1 MQNDRRSISKLN
13 QIAVIDAR
21 DRGLVRHAVESRA
34 CARALRDGCVSWLP
48 TAAARLLP
56 LIDLLNRRWLY
67 RSRSEYAREIGAIAD
82 ELGFPGIWFLNACYQ
97 WACTTLAR
105 EQDGAPWLVRTLDWP
120 FPGLGRYAQVVRM
133 RGRAGE
139 FENITWPGYVG
150 VLTASAPGR
159 FSACANQAPMFRRT
173 QHPWLR
179 AYDVVLNGARTSAIR
194 FIPPDHLLRQVFET
208 CETYYEAKRQLE
220 ETPIARPVIYTLV
233 GCLSGERCI
242 IERME
247 ESFTTHENE
256 TAAGNDW
263 LQSNPHWEARV
274 GPEVF
279 FTRSSD
285 EAAHNSRARRDH
297 LLTWRG
303 TFGGNFEWVL
313 PPVLNSQTRLAIEM
327 CPESRVL
334 RVAGFEPIEGE
345 ALPERVA
352 MTSDSVYFC

>member
-1 MQNDRRSISKLN
+1 MQDDRWSRNLN
-13 QIAVIDAR
+13 RIAVFDVR

-34 CARALRDGCVSWLP
+34 SARVLRDGCVSWLP
-48 TAAARLLP
+48 AAATSILP
-56 LIDLLNRRWLY
+56 FIDLLNRRWLS
-67 RSRSEYAREIGAIAD
+67 RSHSEYAFEIGAIAD
-82 ELGFPGIWFLNACYQ
+82 ELGFSGIWFLNACYQ

-139 FENITWPGYVG
+139 FENVTWPGYVG

-159 FSACANQAPMFRRT
+159 FAACANQAPMFRRT

-179 AYDVVLNGARTSAIR
+179 AYDVVLNGVRTSAIR
-194 FIPPDHLLRQVFET
+194 FTPPDHLLRQVFET
-208 CETYYEAKRQLE
+208 CETFYEAKRQLE

-233 GCLSGERCI
+233 GCLPGERCV

-247 ESFTTHENE
+247 ERFATHENV
-256 TAAGNDW
+256 TAAANDW
-263 LQSNPHWEARV
+263 LQNDPSWEARV

-279 FTRSSD
+279 FTRTSD
-285 EAAHNSRARRDH
+285 EAAENSRARRNH
-297 LLTWRG
+297 LLTWCG
-303 TFGGNFEWVL
+303 TFEGTFEWVL

-327 CPESRVL
+327 CPKNRVL
-334 RVAGFEPIEGE
+334 RVAGFEPIEGQ
-345 ALPERVA
+345 AFPEQVA
-352 MTSDSVYFC
+352 VTSDSPYGW